1 MVFLNWHSNGPSA
14 PLHSIPN
21 VRKAAFCHVIIAS
34 LVILNSPL
42 YVNVSAETDNETAS
56 TNINTLGFSQTTL
69 KNTTELKTH
78 DPHEDFN
85 STKKSSE
92 IGVWF
97 YAHKYL
103 LNIPKDIVDQLG
115 AKGINT
121 IYFAGTDQEDW
132 DNQSSRRVYSDF
144 IQYAKEKGMKV
155 YAVTLEDP
163 SFASKTSVELEK
175 TFRQFIDS
183 TRDLFDTYVIDVEPH
198 AILGP
203 DPDTFIPE
211 YIRMSHILGC
221 IAQDEKIRYLDTVP
235 FWYHALIKQ
244 IGISPGLDILAS
256 DGVNLMDYTYT
267 SDQTLENIK
276 EIEAEVKKP
285 VTISIKITPG
295 QQAPQLKTSELSKAM
310 GELNSLSLNFTIYEA
325 QYILSQ

>member
-1 MVFLNWHSNGPSA
+1 
-14 PLHSIPN
+14 
-21 VRKAAFCHVIIAS
+21 
-34 LVILNSPL
+34 
-42 YVNVSAETDNETAS
+42 
-56 TNINTLGFSQTTL
+56 
-69 KNTTELKTH
+69 LKTY
-78 DPHEDFN
+78 DPHTDFN
-85 STKKSSE
+85 NTKQSTE

-97 YAHKYL
+97 YANKYL
-103 LNIPKDIVDQLG
+103 QNIPEDVVDKLG
-115 AKGINT
+115 ALDINT

-163 SFASKTSVELEK
+163 SFALKTSVELEK

-211 YIRMSHILGC
+211 YIRMSHILGR
-221 IAQDEKIRYLDTVP
+221 IAQDEKIRYLDTIP

-244 IGISPGLDILAS
+244 IGISSGLDILAS

-267 SDQTLENIK
+267 SDQTFENIK
-276 EIEAEVKKP
+276 QIEAEVKKP
-285 VTISIKITPG
+285 LTISIKITPG
-295 QQAPQLKTSELSKAM
+295 QQAPQLKTSELSKAIE
-310 GELNSLSLNFTIYEA
+310 ELNSQSLNFTIYEA

>member
-1 MVFLNWHSNGPSA
+1 MVRQHLCVAIPS
-14 PLHSIPN
+14 
-21 VRKAAFCHVIIAS
+21 VRKVAFCHVIIATF
-34 LVILNSPL
+34 VILNSLL
-42 YVNVSAETDNETAS
+42 YVSVSAETNNETAS
-56 TNINTLGFSQTTL
+56 TNNKTQGFSQTTL
-69 KNTTELKTH
+69 KNTTDLEMH
-78 DPHEDFN
+78 DLHADFN
-85 STKKSSE
+85 RTKQSSD

-97 YAHKYL
+97 YANKYL
-103 LNIPKDIVDQLG
+103 QNIPKDIVDRLG
-115 AKGINT
+115 AKDINT

-144 IQYAKEKGMKV
+144 IQYAKGKGMKV

-163 SFASKTSVELEK
+163 SFALKTSVELEK

-211 YIRMSHILGC
+211 YVRMSHVLGR
-221 IAQDEKIRYLDTVP
+221 IAQDEKIRYVDTVP

-244 IGISPGLDILAS
+244 IGISSGLDILAS
-256 DGVNLMDYTYT
+256 DSVNLMDYTYT
-267 SDQTLENIK
+267 SDQTLENLKQIN
-276 EIEAEVKKP
+276 AEVKKP
-285 VTISIKITPG
+285 ISISIKITPG
-295 QQAPQLKTSELSKAM
+295 QQAPQLKTSELSKAIE
-310 GELNSLSLNFTIYEA
+310 ELNSHSLNFTIYEA

>member
-1 MVFLNWHSNGPSA
+1 MVRQHLCMAMPK
-14 PLHSIPN
+14 
-21 VRKAAFCHVIIAS
+21 VRIAAFCHVIIATF
-34 LVILNSPL
+34 VILNSLL
-42 YVNVSAETDNETAS
+42 YVNVAAETNNETAS
-56 TNINTLGFSQTTL
+56 TNIKTQGFSQTTL
-69 KNTTELKTH
+69 KNATDLKTH
-78 DPHEDFN
+78 DLHEDFN
-85 STKKSSE
+85 RTKQSSE

-97 YAHKYL
+97 YANKYL
-103 LNIPKDIVDQLG
+103 QNIPKDIVDRLG
-115 AKGINT
+115 AKDINT

-132 DNQSSRRVYSDF
+132 DNQSSRRFYSDF

-163 SFASKTSVELEK
+163 SFALKTSLELEK
-175 TFRQFIDS
+175 TFRQFIGS

-211 YIRMSHILGC
+211 YVRMSHILGR
-221 IAQDEKIRYLDTVP
+221 IAQDEKVRYVDTVP

-244 IGISPGLDILAS
+244 IGISSGLDILAS
-256 DGVNLMDYTYT
+256 DSVNLMDYTYT

-276 EIEAEVKKP
+276 QIDAEVKKP
-285 VTISIKITPG
+285 ISISIKITPG
-295 QQAPQLKTSELSKAM
+295 QQAPQLKTSELSKAIE
-310 GELNSLSLNFTIYEA
+310 ELNSQSLNFTIYEA